1 MREVRI
7 PPIDENEIDTILAE
21 DIDFSGVL
29 TFKRPLMIKGAFQ
42 GEIKASSDLY
52 VGDKAVVKAKIEAN
66 TVSNRGQIEGDV
78 VAHSRVEFFATA
90 SMKGDLSTP
99 ELVME
104 SGCLYNGKCNMS
116 RDRHA
121 RKESKH
127 ES

>member
-21 DIDFSGVL
+21 DIDFTGVL
-29 TFKRPLMIKGAFQ
+29 TFKRPLMIKGSFQ

-52 VGDKAVVKAKIEAN
+52 IGDKAMVKAKIEAN

-78 VAHSRVEFFATA
+78 VAHGRVEFFATA
-90 SMKGDLSTP
+90 AMTGDLATP

-104 SGCLYNGKCNMS
+104 SGSQYNGKCSMS
-116 RDRHA
+116 RDKNP
-121 RKESKH
+121 RKEGKH
-127 ES
+127 EN

>member
-29 TFKRPLMIKGAFQ
+29 SFKRPLMIKGAFQ

-78 VAHSRVEFFATA
+78 VAHGRVEFFATA
-90 SMKGDLSTP
+90 SMKGDLTTP

-104 SGCLYNGKCNMS
+104 SGCQYNGKCNMS
-116 RDRHA
+116 RDRHSK
-121 RKESKH
+121 KEGRH
-127 ES
+127 ER